1 MFDGAARRTS
11 AGIAAPF
18 SPAAFALNQCTAR
31 PAARILAAT
40 GGDRD
45 EPVRPEPREYGMLI
59 DTGSHDGIRHACQ
72 HGRSENGCADCK
84 VRLIS
89 VCAVLELAEL
99 EALEALSQHVV
110 LDKGQTLFG
119 QDEPADS
126 VFNVIEGVLRLTHLL
141 PDGRRQ
147 VMGFALPGDFL
158 GLALQ
163 ARYAVSAE
171 AIGPVTT
178 CRFDREHFAAVVEA
192 KPHLLR
198 SLHERAGY
206 ELNLAQAHMLL
217 LGRRTA
223 EEKVAAF
230 LLSLRERYARTGHSS
245 VTVELPM
252 GRQDMADHLGLT
264 IETVSRMLS
273 RLDRAHAIL
282 LVPGSVRL
290 LDLPR
295 LERLAADW
303 H

>member
-1 MFDGAARRTS
+1 
-11 AGIAAPF
+11 
-18 SPAAFALNQCTAR
+18 
-31 PAARILAAT
+31 
-40 GGDRD
+40 
-45 EPVRPEPREYGMLI
+45 MLV
-59 DTGSHDGIRHACQ
+59 DTGSCERISHAC
-72 HGRSENGCADCK
+72 HYGRSENGCADCK

-89 VCAVLELAEL
+89 VCSVLALTELEEL
-99 EALEALSQHVV
+99 EALSHHLT

-119 QDEPADS
+119 QDEPVGS
-126 VFNVIEGVLRLTHLL
+126 VFNVIEGTLRLTRLL

-158 GLALQ
+158 GLAPQ
-163 ARYAVSAE
+163 ERYSVSAE
-171 AIGPVTT
+171 ALGSVKT
-178 CRFDREHFAAVVEA
+178 CRFSREDFAAVVEA

-206 ELNLAQAHMLL
+206 ELNLAQEQMVL

-230 LLSLRERYARTGHSS
+230 LLSLRERYARAGHSS

-273 RLDRAHAIL
+273 RLDRTHAIL
-282 LVPGSVRL
+282 LVPGGVRL
-290 LDLPR
+290 LDLAR
-295 LERLAADW
+295 LEKMAAS
-303 H
+303 

>member
-1 MFDGAARRTS
+1 
-11 AGIAAPF
+11 
-18 SPAAFALNQCTAR
+18 
-31 PAARILAAT
+31 
-40 GGDRD
+40 
-45 EPVRPEPREYGMLI
+45 MLV
-59 DTGSHDGIRHACQ
+59 DTGSCERLSQACH

-89 VCAVLELAEL
+89 VCSVLELTELEEL
-99 EALEALSQHVV
+99 EALSHHLT

-119 QDEPADS
+119 QDEPAGS
-126 VFNVIEGVLRLTHLL
+126 VFNVIAGTLRLIRLL
-141 PDGRRQ
+141 PDGRRH

-163 ARYAVSAE
+163 ERYSVSAE
-171 AIGPVTT
+171 ALGPVKT
-178 CRFDREHFAAVVEA
+178 CRFGREDFAAVLEA
-192 KPHLLR
+192 RPHLLR

-206 ELNLAQAHMLL
+206 ELNLAQEQMLL

-230 LLSLRERYARTGHSS
+230 LLTLRDRYARTGHSS

-264 IETVSRMLS
+264 IETVSRILN
-273 RLDRAHAIL
+273 RLDRAHTIL
-282 LVPGSVRL
+282 LVPGGVRL

-295 LERLAADW
+295 LERLAAG
-303 H
+303 

>member
-1 MFDGAARRTS
+1 
-11 AGIAAPF
+11 
-18 SPAAFALNQCTAR
+18 
-31 PAARILAAT
+31 
-40 GGDRD
+40 
-45 EPVRPEPREYGMLI
+45 MLV
-59 DTGSHDGIRHACQ
+59 DTGTVERIPHACH
-72 HGRSENGCADCK
+72 HGRSGDGCADCK

-89 VCAVLELAEL
+89 VCSVLALAEL
-99 EALEALSQHVV
+99 EELEALSHHLT

-119 QDEPADS
+119 QGEPAGS
-126 VFNVIEGVLRLTHLL
+126 VYNVIDGVLRLTRLL

-163 ARYAVSAE
+163 ERYSVSAE
-171 AIGPVTT
+171 ALGPVET
-178 CRFDREHFAAVVEA
+178 CRFGREDFAEVMAF
-192 KPHLLR
+192 KPHLLK

-206 ELNLAQAHMLL
+206 ELNLAQEQMLL

-223 EEKVAAF
+223 EEKVVAF
-230 LLSLRERYARTGHSS
+230 LLSLRDRYARTGHAS

-282 LVPGSVRL
+282 LVPGGVRL

-295 LERLAADW
+295 LERMAAS
-303 H
+303 